1 MMTWNVRLALGMAL
15 VAVAAPVHAAVVLG
29 SGSLGDQ
36 SGCPVV
42 PITPQPSSLCYIGV
56 DGTRS
61 ATTTGTS
68 TFDFIGLGNRTTDL
82 GAVFSANPGF
92 LGVPSG
98 TLTVGSGTSLTV
110 APFAYVLGREG
121 DNAIFLGVSNGG
133 NGTLNVTGGV
143 VFAPQM
149 FVGQADNVRATSGT
163 VVVTAGGS
171 VTLDGAVVPSN
182 PGGTRVLPA
191 LNIGRGVGSTGSF
204 TVTGTGSSLAVNAS
218 GPGPNSG
225 ELGNVS
231 LGRDGSGALV
241 VSHGATATIAGN
253 VFASSIAGTGGTS
266 QIDIN
271 AATASVGGNVAVGST
286 TPTPGLASL
295 TVRNGG
301 VLNATG
307 GVTVN
312 ASGIL
317 GGNGT
322 INGNVTVNGGTVS
335 PGNSPGTLTVNGA
348 YTQVGGELLIEVAGA
363 SALDRDLLVVT
374 GLATLQNVLVTFKF
388 TNGFGPTAGFAFDF
402 LSAGG
407 LNITGNSYAFAGL
420 APGFAFD
427 VDPTS
432 TGALRFVARTNGI
445 PVDEPSAALL
455 LAIGFAGLAALR
467 RRRAAV
473 SA

>member
-1 MMTWNVRLALGMAL
+1 
-15 VAVAAPVHAAVVLG
+15 
-29 SGSLGDQ
+29 
-36 SGCPVV
+36 
-42 PITPQPSSLCYIGV
+42 
-56 DGTRS
+56 
-61 ATTTGTS
+61 
-68 TFDFIGLGNRTTDL
+68 
-82 GAVFSANPGF
+82 
-92 LGVPSG
+92 
-98 TLTVGSGTSLTV
+98 
-110 APFAYVLGREG
+110 
-121 DNAIFLGVSNGG
+121 
-133 NGTLNVTGGV
+133 
-143 VFAPQM
+143 
-149 FVGQADNVRATSGT
+149 
-163 VVVTAGGS
+163 
-171 VTLDGAVVPSN
+171 
-182 PGGTRVLPA
+182 
-191 LNIGRGVGSTGSF
+191 
-204 TVTGTGSSLAVNAS
+204 
-218 GPGPNSG
+218 
-225 ELGNVS
+225 
-231 LGRDGSGALV
+231 
-241 VSHGATATIAGN
+241 

-432 TGALRFVARTNGI
+432 TGALRFVARTNGS